1 MTKIYSLDKLQKARL
16 MRKDLEKLVHVLQLN
31 LSGLSQYK
39 KYKDIGLL
47 LDNILDTKTLLE
59 IHLNSINRFIDSKGL
74 VNDQFKD

>member
-1 MTKIYSLDKLQKARL
+1 